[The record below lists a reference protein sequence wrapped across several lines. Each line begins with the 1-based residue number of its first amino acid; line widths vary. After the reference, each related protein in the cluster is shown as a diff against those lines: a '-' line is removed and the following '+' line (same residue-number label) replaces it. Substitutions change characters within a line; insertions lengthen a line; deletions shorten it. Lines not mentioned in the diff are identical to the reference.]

1 MVRGDDASARRD
13 ALREGALHA
22 GACLEERGAVAAAAR
37 PPCMTSMHEYDGGK
51 AGNRCAKINPSRVT
65 EMPTDDMSPHCD
77 PNCDLK
83 RSHPAAGSEVLM
95 GCRGIAADG
104 GNTQTTALEVGR
116 GLHSHRR
123 PLQRGALTHRRR
135 ALSSTVRHGEGPT
148 PQVWASACARGG
160 ATGAIRRA
168 RREAAARLLK
178 TQAAGVSREIREV
191 AGARHS
197 DSRFN
202 R

>member
-1 MVRGDDASARRD
+1 
-13 ALREGALHA
+13 
-22 GACLEERGAVAAAAR
+22 
-37 PPCMTSMHEYDGGK
+37 
-51 AGNRCAKINPSRVT
+51 
-65 EMPTDDMSPHCD
+65 MSPHCD
-77 PNCDLK
+77 PNCGLK

-104 GNTQTTALEVGR
+104 GNTQTTAVPLGVGR

-148 PQVWASACARGG
+148 PQVWASACAHGG

-168 RREAAARLLK
+168 RREAAARLRK
-178 TQAAGVSREIREV
+178 TLGSGGREIRED
-191 AGARHS
+191 AGARRS
-197 DSRFN
+197 DSTFSMAPCRSSVFGN
-202 R
+202 RAGRQRRQHILHICITQVIDSQFLECQTESLRVNNPAID